1 MHSIAIQ
8 LPDKTVSAVETG
20 EKQGFNISNELRAA
34 QGLAKQETE
43 KDDRLEK
50 IMNKARSGIRL
61 SEDELQYLAKKA
73 PEVYAKVRAAMAE
86 RDAMKRSME
95 AAKTKEQVT
104 GVLVTNTA
112 MVQQTSDDE
121 FVMAMRSNLLAG
133 AHREYTSSAHYAAKE
148 DLASQA
154 KEQTRRLQRKFAE
167 EESLK
172 AAAKDLL
179 TDAERI
185 ADATANMT
193 DAIFEA
199 ADAALEAANDS
210 LKMVNITPEA
220 ISTTH
225 EAASADMISVDNVQI
240 TMDAMTVD
248 TIMAAATTSKET
260 YPISRNRD
268 TAPNIV
274 DAADD
279 IRNAK
284 IQQYTKQKKRPNSN
298 HIKINQEA

>member
-1 MHSIAIQ
+1 MHSIAVQ
-8 LPDKTVSAVETG
+8 LPNKAVSAVETG
-20 EKQGFNISNELRAA
+20 QKQGFNISNELRVAH
-34 QGLAKQETE
+34 GLAEQETE

-50 IMNKARSGIRL
+50 IMNKARSGAKL

-73 PEVYAKVRAAMAE
+73 PEIYAKVRAAMAE
-86 RDAMKRSME
+86 RDAMRRSME

-112 MVQQTSDDE
+112 MVSQTSEDD
-121 FVMAMRSNLLAG
+121 FVMAMRGNLLTG
-133 AHREYTSSAHYAAKE
+133 AHREYTASAHYAAKD
-148 DLASQA
+148 DLSSQA
-154 KEQTRRLQRKFAE
+154 KEQKRSLRRKFAE

-172 AAAKDLL
+172 AAAKELL

-185 ADATANMT
+185 AEATTNMT
-193 DAIFEA
+193 DAISEA

-210 LKMVNITPEA
+210 MKTDNITPEA
-220 ISTTH
+220 TRETYNTT
-225 EAASADMISVDNVQI
+225 SADMLSMDDVQI

-248 TIMAAATTSKET
+248 MMMSAATTSKET
-260 YPISRNRD
+260 YPILRNRD
-268 TAPNIV
+268 TAQNIV

>member
-1 MHSIAIQ
+1 
-8 LPDKTVSAVETG
+8 VETG